1 MLSLVNKTL
10 YKTVSFIVLVEEK
23 MVREGLIKFHASES
37 GGLIR
42 GAY

>member
-23 MVREGLIKFHASES
+23 MVWG
-37 GGLIR
+37 GGLKGG
-42 GAY
+42 GAYKISCV